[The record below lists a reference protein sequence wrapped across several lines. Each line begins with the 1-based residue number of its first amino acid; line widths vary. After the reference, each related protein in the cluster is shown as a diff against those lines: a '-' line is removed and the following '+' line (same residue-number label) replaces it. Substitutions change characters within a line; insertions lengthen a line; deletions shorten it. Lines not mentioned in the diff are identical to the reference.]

1 MKTMIPKIIETERL
15 ILRPPQNS
23 DADQIAPRITHD
35 VAHWL
40 ARMPYPYSRADA
52 VDWLSAFEKDP
63 DKAVWAITLDG
74 RYIGSIGLEREFG

>member
-1 MKTMIPKIIETERL
+1 MIPKIIETERL

-35 VAHWL
+35 VARWL
-40 ARMPYPYSRADA
+40 ATMPYPYSRADA
-52 VDWLSAFEKDP
+52 VDWLSAIEKDP

-74 RYIGSIGLEREFG
+74 RYIGSIGL